1 MIKFLR
7 KRQELKRDKKLK
19 LEEMKMSIKKLRKAK
34 RTPNDIFDHKK
45 KSGVSVTNTHRDRN
59 KTSLSVERIAYSTN
73 RQAFISIADGNVRDD
88 SRQILES
95 VGELS
100 DDEENEKLNEEI
112 REFIIQSQL
121 SLSNS

>member
-1 MIKFLR
+1 
-7 KRQELKRDKKLK
+7 
-19 LEEMKMSIKKLRKAK
+19 
-34 RTPNDIFDHKK
+34 
-45 KSGVSVTNTHRDRN
+45 
-59 KTSLSVERIAYSTN
+59 VERIAYSTN